1 MSDYGGP
8 PARQERK
15 KTQAIDVRPLA
26 VQLNSALLIHI
37 HVAAVIATGRIA
49 VGARLKVNLILLAV
63 TAIVIELFAVVA
75 TPFLE
80 NVARTEVLQKAR
92 IMMEAAAGIRIYT
105 SNEIAP
111 LLSAKRDDD
120 KFHPQTVPSYAA
132 SKNFALLARKF
143 TDYAYR
149 EAALNPTNPSNRA
162 VDWEAD
168 IIYDFRQNR
177 HKRELITE
185 REIDNG
191 RVLTLSQ
198 PIVSG
203 GPCLS
208 CHGAADQAP
217 RSMIATYGTQNGFG
231 WGLDEVVGAQIVAVP
246 MAVALEHSTR
256 IRNLFIAVL
265 GGIFL
270 LLIGLFN
277 VLPILMTT
285 LPGSYPQPGEMA
297 HPRAAQPVK
306 AFGYG
311 LLVAGM
317 VVVIIVY
324 VAVYAREGTGGLEQ
338 ALNPFVLVNYASIA
352 AVVPG
357 MLTIWLARYFAH
369 ARSGALR
376 PADQSKLRSK
386 EISPWQDR
394 G

>member
-1 MSDYGGP
+1 M
-8 PARQERK
+8 
-15 KTQAIDVRPLA
+15 
-26 VQLNSALLIHI
+26 
-37 HVAAVIATGRIA
+37 
-49 VGARLKVNLILLAV
+49 GAQLKVNLILLAV
-63 TAIVIELFAVVA
+63 AAIVIELFAVVA

-92 IMMEAAAGIRIYT
+92 IMMEAAAGIRTYT

-111 LLSAKRDDD
+111 LLGAKRDDD

-149 EAALNPTNPSNRA
+149 EAALNPINLSNRA

-168 IIYDFRQNR
+168 IIDDFRRNR
-177 HKRELITE
+177 HKRELIAE
-185 REIDNG
+185 RETHSG
-191 RVLTLSQ
+191 RVLTLSH

-231 WGLDEVVGAQIVAVP
+231 WGLDEVVGAQIVSVP

-256 IRNLFIAVL
+256 IRNLFIGVL
-265 GGIFL
+265 AGVFL

-285 LPGSYPQPGEMA
+285 LSRNYARPGEMA
-297 HPRAAQPVK
+297 RPGVAEPVK

-311 LLVAGM
+311 LLVAGI
-317 VVVIIVY
+317 VVVTIVY
-324 VAVYAREGTGGLEQ
+324 VAIYAREGTAGLEQ
-338 ALNPFVLVNYASIA
+338 ALNPFVLANYANIA

-357 MLTIWLARYFAH
+357 MLTIWLARYLVH
-369 ARSGALR
+369 ARGGTPRSAAQ
-376 PADQSKLRSK
+376 PKLGST
-386 EISPWQDR
+386 SPSRDV